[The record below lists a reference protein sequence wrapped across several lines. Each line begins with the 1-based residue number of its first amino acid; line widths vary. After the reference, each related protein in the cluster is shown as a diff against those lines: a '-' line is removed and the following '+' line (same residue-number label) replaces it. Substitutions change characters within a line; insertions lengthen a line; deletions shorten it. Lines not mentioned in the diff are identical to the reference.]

1 MSLLN
6 CIDISLEIYLMN
18 KVMRYKQAFIPS
30 VFEPAMIFTFM
41 PMVLYLLQI
50 FLESNEVNLASSEN
64 ETSKPLVT

>member
-1 MSLLN
+1 
-6 CIDISLEIYLMN
+6 MN

-30 VFEPAMIFTFM
+30 VFVPAMIFTFM